1 MSGSGAR
8 EAVFATRQS
17 LGMMKSKLKG
27 AQTGHDLL
35 KRKSEA
41 LTKRFREITRRIDEA
56 KRKMGRVMQVAAFS
70 LAEVTYA
77 VGGDIGYQIQESAKQ
92 ARFRVRTKQ
101 ENVSG
106 VFLPQFESYT
116 VEQNNDFA
124 LTGLGKGGQQV
135 QRCRETYARA
145 VETLVELASLQTAF
159 VILDEVIKVVN
170 RRVNAMWVFPAPNYI
185 PYLTPTSEHVIIPR
199 TENTIK
205 YINSELDEL
214 DREEFYRLKKV
225 SNKKQNDAAVEEAAR
240 VAKKKADE
248 EQDAKDSESEARQH
262 AAESKDMLGDEDNE
276 DVIF

>member
-1 MSGSGAR
+1 MSGAQNR
-8 EAVFATRQS
+8 EQVFPTRQS
-17 LGMMKSKLKG
+17 LGVMKAKLKG

-56 KRKMGRVMQVAAFS
+56 KRKMGRVMQIAAFS

-77 VGGDIGYQIQESAKQ
+77 VGGDIGFTVQESVKS

-106 VFLPQFESYT
+106 VFLPAFESFT
-116 VEQNNDFA
+116 TEGNNDFG

-135 QRCRETYARA
+135 QKCRETYARA

-170 RRVNAMWVFPAPNYI
+170 RRVNAI
-185 PYLTPTSEHVIIPR
+185 EHVIIPR

-214 DREEFYRLKKV
+214 DREEFFRLKKV
-225 SNKKQNDAAVEEAAR
+225 QNKKQRDTAAQDKEMAE
-240 VAKKKADE
+240 KKA
-248 EQDAKDSESEARQH
+248 AKEAKEK
-262 AAESKDMLGDEDNE
+262 AEGSSDKENTQEVKNVLGEDEDE